1 MKVSDDV
8 QGVLQAA
15 YLHAKELGHEYLT
28 PEHILHAAT
37 HFELARQIL
46 SACGAD
52 PEEMKKELDHHLQ
65 KKMPAVKKAE
75 PSQSLGFQSVI
86 ARALFH
92 TEAASKEIVTSG
104 TSWCPCS
111 TSLRASPPST

>member
-37 HFELARQIL
+37 HFEVARQIL
-46 SACGAD
+46 ASCGAD
-52 PEEMKKELDHHLQ
+52 PEEMKKELDFW
-65 KKMPAVKKAE
+65 
-75 PSQSLGFQSVI
+75 GGDI
-86 ARALFH
+86 AFLEADREDFAALFR
-92 TEAASKEIVTSG
+92 IVMRKKTVRG
-104 TSWCPCS
+104 P
-111 TSLRASPPST
+111 LFRG